1 LCFDH
6 VSTANIN
13 KNRHICS
20 FFIKKM
26 LFFSLRKHKNKA
38 EKCVFRLKMF
48 ENRDIVWKIREIT
61 DFKHKIMYYEQSSF
75 NLGVPLHQKK
85 ILMVK
90 VYG

>member
-1 LCFDH
+1 MLVFYQ
-6 VSTANIN
+6 
-13 KNRHICS
+13 
-20 FFIKKM
+20 KKCY
-26 LFFSLRKHKNKA
+26 FFSLRKHKNKA

-61 DFKHKIMYYEQSSF
+61 DFKHKIMYFEQRSS